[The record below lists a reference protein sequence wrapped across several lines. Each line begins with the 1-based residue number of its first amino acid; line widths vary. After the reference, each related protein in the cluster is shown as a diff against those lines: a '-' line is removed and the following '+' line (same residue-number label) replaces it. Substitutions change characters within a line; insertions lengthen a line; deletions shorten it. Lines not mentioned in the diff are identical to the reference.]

1 MIAAREV
8 PVHLP
13 EPLIRQVAN
22 NLVGRFSLTES
33 DREDIEQFLRKRVV
47 KAWPAYDPKRS
58 QPNTFADRVIDA
70 ATASFIRDRT
80 RMKRDP
86 SRVQPLDGCGYEPT
100 TDRHDAHR
108 LDLEMDVRIG
118 LDGLDAN
125 DRAYA
130 LLLMDY
136 GPVEAQRRSGLTK
149 RKAESARKRIR
160 QALIDGGLDRY
171 VTNNWER
178 N

>member
-1 MIAAREV
+1 MIAATET

-22 NLVGRFSLTES
+22 DLVGRYGLTDT
-33 DREDIEQFLRKRVV
+33 DREDIEQFLRKRVL
-47 KAWPAYDPKRS
+47 KAWPSYDPTRS

-70 ATASFIRDRT
+70 AVSSYIRDRT
-80 RMKRDP
+80 RQKRDP
-86 SRVQPLDGCGYEPT
+86 SRVQPLEGCGYEPA

-108 LDLEMDVRIG
+108 LDLQMDVRIG

-136 GPVEAQRRSGLTK
+136 GPVEAQRRAGLTK
-149 RKAESARKRIR
+149 RKAESARKRIK
-160 QALIDGGLDRY
+160 QALIDGGLERY
-171 VTNNWER
+171 VTNNWDR